1 MRDFWQFKNLGENGA
16 ELYLYGEIVAEE
28 PWFLED
34 CVSYRNFVND
44 LKSLGDCDNITVY
57 INSDGGNVFAA
68 NAIYSQ
74 LKKHS
79 AYITVEIEGICASAA
94 TIVAMA
100 GDKIKAEKNS
110 LIMIHNP
117 SIGLMGYFDEDKLDK
132 YKNSVKAVKKSI
144 IEAYLSKIDKTEEEL
159 SVLMD
164 NETWYTGKEAFD
176 EGFVDE
182 IFESSDSVECLNCA
196 YNEFIVVNNL
206 VCDIG
211 KFKNFPKNK
220 IKNKNL
226 DKSNLKIKNEEVIVM
241 TLREVKDKYPD
252 IYNEIGKEAVKKE
265 RERLKA
271 IDEIS
276 INIPKDLVM
285 SAKYE
290 DCISA
295 QELAFSALKDNK
307 IISSNIFSDVIADN
321 QKSNVKDVDPMNSLS
336 DEDNDKRT
344 KINGLVNFLN
354 KGGTK

>member
-1 MRDFWQFKNLGENGA
+1 
-16 ELYLYGEIVAEE
+16 
-28 PWFLED
+28 
-34 CVSYRNFVND
+34 
-44 LKSLGDCDNITVY
+44 
-57 INSDGGNVFAA
+57 
-68 NAIYSQ
+68 
-74 LKKHS
+74 
-79 AYITVEIEGICASAA
+79 
-94 TIVAMA
+94 
-100 GDKIKAEKNS
+100 
-110 LIMIHNP
+110 
-117 SIGLMGYFDEDKLDK
+117 
-132 YKNSVKAVKKSI
+132 
-144 IEAYLSKIDKTEEEL
+144 
-159 SVLMD
+159 
-164 NETWYTGKEAFD
+164 
-176 EGFVDE
+176 
-182 IFESSDSVECLNCA
+182 
-196 YNEFIVVNNL
+196 
-206 VCDIG
+206 
-211 KFKNFPKNK
+211 
-220 IKNKNL
+220 
-226 DKSNLKIKNEEVIVM
+226 M